1 MFLSIEIDDGRQL
14 LINLAKVI
22 AIERKDDRPIVV
34 MDWSHASAKC
44 TIAGPWRQ
52 KMKVVNYTYEEL
64 ITLLDH
70 TVTEDT
76 QERLRYREAKGI
88 LKEGPKTPS
97 FQKGH
102 WRFSE
107 QEGL

>member
-22 AIERKDDRPIVV
+22 AIERKDDRPLIT

-44 TIAGPWRQ
+44 TIAGPWRHRMQ
-52 KMKVVNYTYEEL
+52 VVNYSYEEL
-64 ITLLDH
+64 VELLAPKAI
-70 TVTEDT
+70 VPTEK
-76 QERLRYREAKGI
+76 RGVPAF
-88 LKEGPKTPS
+88 P
-97 FQKGH
+97 KGH

-107 QEGL
+107 QEALEKMIAPFP